1 MIKNEL
7 LFPNLKVSKGDE
19 ARLSPHLRNYNRLNE
34 ILILNGLDIK
44 DVQRMILIELKGK
57 SRQFILN
64 KLVSRLKSQER
75 EDLLINITQCR
86 MNQEPKLASSDG
98 VSPMMFSSA
107 SLSVLGAKASRTASP
122 SARKA
127 TSRS

>member
-1 MIKNEL
+1 MIKNDL
-7 LFPNLKVSKGDE
+7 LFPNLRVSKGDE
-19 ARLSPHLRNYNRLNE
+19 SRLSPHLRNYNLLNE
-34 ILILNGLDIK
+34 ILILNGLDVK
-44 DVQRMILIELKGK
+44 DVQRMILIELQGK

-86 MNQEPKLASSDG
+86 MNREPKPASCDG
-98 VSPMMFSSA
+98 VSPMTFSSA
-107 SLSVLGAKASRTASP
+107 NMSVLVAKASPTASP
-122 SARKA
+122 SDRKA

>member
-19 ARLSPHLRNYNRLNE
+19 ARLSPHLTNYNRLNE
-34 ILILNGLDIK
+34 ILILNGLGIK
-44 DVQRMILIELKGK
+44 DVQRMILIELQGK

-86 MNQEPKLASSDG
+86 MKREPRPASCDG
-98 VSPMMFSSA
+98 VSPMIFSSA
-107 SLSVLGAKASRTASP
+107 NLSALRGKVSQTASP

-127 TSRS
+127 ASLS